1 MKPREQ
7 ERELQRKL
15 VDSIMFVATNHQPQD
30 WLPMKVTV
38 IEYPEDENGEEQQ
51 RLAECMLK
59 EIFESEECCMREI
72 GTATDEP
79 YGVSEIINKSLIE
92 VWEKY
97 TNICHKEW
105 RRNAIAYLKANTKA
119 PESIIDAF
127 VDTQWN
133 REELFADNL
142 KIFNK
147 CAGHTEEKEL
157 WIFTYSI
164 DHFDRDILDEFIVD
178 WYNRSDNDGRVR
190 KMTVD
195 EFLSL
200 LNDEM
205 FDDVHN
211 WVRAIELPKE
221 Q

>member
-1 MKPREQ
+1 
-7 ERELQRKL
+7 
-15 VDSIMFVATNHQPQD
+15 
-30 WLPMKVTV
+30 
-38 IEYPEDENGEEQQ
+38 
-51 RLAECMLK
+51 
-59 EIFESEECCMREI
+59 MREI

-97 TNICHKEW
+97 THISHKEW
-105 RRNAIAYLKANTKA
+105 RRNAIAYLKANTKSS
-119 PESIIDAF
+119 ESIIEAF

-133 REELFADNL
+133 KDELFADNL
-142 KIFNK
+142 KTFNE
-147 CAGHTEEKEL
+147 CVGNNEEKEL

-164 DHFDRDILDEFIVD
+164 DHFDRDTLDEFIVD
-178 WYNRSDNDGRVR
+178 WDNRSDNDGRVR

-211 WVRAIELPKE
+211 WVRAIELPKK

>member
-1 MKPREQ
+1 MRPGEQ

-15 VDSIMFVATNHQPQD
+15 VDSIVFVAANHQPED

-97 TNICHKEW
+97 THISHKEW
-105 RRNAIAYLKANTKA
+105 RRNAIAYLKANTKSS
-119 PESIIDAF
+119 ESIIEAF

-133 REELFADNL
+133 KDELFADNL
-142 KIFNK
+142 KTFNE
-147 CAGHTEEKEL
+147 CVGNNEEKEL

-164 DHFDRDILDEFIVD
+164 DHFDRDTLDEFIVD
-178 WYNRSDNDGRVR
+178 WDNRSDNDGRVR

-211 WVRAIELPKE
+211 WVRAIELPKK

>member
-7 ERELQRKL
+7 EQELQRKL
-15 VDSIMFVATNHQPQD
+15 VDSIVFVATNHQSQD
-30 WLPMKVTV
+30 WLPEKVTV

-59 EIFESEECCMREI
+59 EIFESEECCMREM

-97 TNICHKEW
+97 THICHKEW
-105 RRNAIAYLKANTKA
+105 RRNAIDYLRTNTKA
-119 PESIIDAF
+119 PESIIEAF

-142 KIFNK
+142 TEFNK
-147 CAGHTEEKEL
+147 A
-157 WIFTYSI
+157 
-164 DHFDRDILDEFIVD
+164 
-178 WYNRSDNDGRVR
+178 YNYR
-190 KMTVD
+190 
-195 EFLSL
+195 
-200 LNDEM
+200 
-205 FDDVHN
+205 
-211 WVRAIELPKE
+211 
-221 Q
+221 

>member
-1 MKPREQ
+1 MK
-7 ERELQRKL
+7 
-15 VDSIMFVATNHQPQD
+15 
-30 WLPMKVTV
+30 
-38 IEYPEDENGEEQQ
+38 
-51 RLAECMLK
+51 
-59 EIFESEECCMREI
+59 
-72 GTATDEP
+72 
-79 YGVSEIINKSLIE
+79 
-92 VWEKY
+92 
-97 TNICHKEW
+97 
-105 RRNAIAYLKANTKA
+105 TK
-119 PESIIDAF
+119 
-127 VDTQWN
+127 
-133 REELFADNL
+133 EELYSETFEVMNV
-142 KIFNK
+142 
-147 CAGHTEEKEL
+147 CVGHTEEKEL

-211 WVRAIELPKE
+211 WVRAIELPKK

>member
-1 MKPREQ
+1 
-7 ERELQRKL
+7 
-15 VDSIMFVATNHQPQD
+15 
-30 WLPMKVTV
+30 
-38 IEYPEDENGEEQQ
+38 
-51 RLAECMLK
+51 
-59 EIFESEECCMREI
+59 CMREI

-92 VWEKY
+92 VCEKY
-97 TNICHKEW
+97 THICHKEW

-119 PESIIDAF
+119 PESIIEAF

-133 REELFADNL
+133 KEELFADNL
-142 KIFNK
+142 KTFNE
-147 CAGHTEEKEL
+147 CVGNTEEKDL

-211 WVRAIELPKE
+211 WVRAIELPKK

>member
-1 MKPREQ
+1 MRPGEQ

-15 VDSIMFVATNHQPQD
+15 VDSIVFVAANHQPEN

-38 IEYPEDENGEEQQ
+38 IEYPEDENGEEHQ
-51 RLAECMLK
+51 RLAECTLK

-97 TNICHKEW
+97 THISHKEW
-105 RRNAIAYLKANTKA
+105 RRNAIAYLKANTKSS
-119 PESIIDAF
+119 ESIIEAF

-133 REELFADNL
+133 KEELFADNL
-142 KIFNK
+142 KTFNE
-147 CAGHTEEKEL
+147 CVGNNEEKEL

-164 DHFDRDILDEFIVD
+164 DHFDRDTLDEFIVD

-211 WVRAIELPKE
+211 WVRAIELPKTK
-221 Q
+221 

>member
-1 MKPREQ
+1 MRPGEQ

-15 VDSIMFVATNHQPQD
+15 VDSIVFVAANHQPEN

-38 IEYPEDENGEEQQ
+38 IEYPEDENGEEHQ
-51 RLAECMLK
+51 RLAECTLK

-97 TNICHKEW
+97 THICHKEW

-119 PESIIDAF
+119 PESIIEAF

-133 REELFADNL
+133 KEELFADNL
-142 KIFNK
+142 KTFNE
-147 CAGHTEEKEL
+147 CVGHTEEKEL

-211 WVRAIELPKE
+211 WVRAIELPKN

>member
-15 VDSIMFVATNHQPQD
+15 VDSIVFVATNHQPQD

-97 TNICHKEW
+97 THICLKEW

-119 PESIIDAF
+119 PESIIEAF

-133 REELFADNL
+133 KEELFADNL
-142 KIFNK
+142 KTFNE
-147 CAGHTEEKEL
+147 CVGNTEEKEL

-211 WVRAIELPKE
+211 WVRAIELPKK

>member
-1 MKPREQ
+1 MRPGEQ

-15 VDSIMFVATNHQPQD
+15 VDSIVFVAANHQPEN

-38 IEYPEDENGEEQQ
+38 IEYPEDENGEEHQ

-97 TNICHKEW
+97 THISHKEW
-105 RRNAIAYLKANTKA
+105 RRNAIAYLKANTKSS
-119 PESIIDAF
+119 ESIIEAF

-133 REELFADNL
+133 KDELFADNL
-142 KIFNK
+142 KTFNE
-147 CAGHTEEKEL
+147 CVGNNEEKEL

-211 WVRAIELPKE
+211 WVRAIELPKTK
-221 Q
+221 